1 MTLAFSRKKNGVHFK
16 QLRPTESGRAQSI
29 RTDKLRKRS
38 ARVSLIRQLRCTLVL
53 SALFLTFTQ
62 TGCQVFQRFGA
73 RPDPVPVVF
82 NEMPPQEQL
91 IATLNSNSSR
101 VRQLQSSISLSMDGI
116 PKIKGSL
123 QLERPDR
130 IRIKAGLMGI
140 SELGVDVGSNSERFW
155 VWSKAATPGQT
166 PAIFFA
172 RHEDFRNRLAQMPLP
187 LEPQWII
194 DAAGLVEFAPGE
206 VHQGPFPVSGGKLKL
221 ISVRQTPS
229 GPLTRVSL
237 IDAKSAQ
244 IYQQAIYDAS
254 NRLIA
259 YTNSSSYRYYADQQ
273 VSLPHWIELHVFAPD
288 GQEIKLVVEAGDY
301 RINSL
306 HGDPDKMWTMPT
318 PAGVSTVNL
327 AQVSNQ

>member
-1 MTLAFSRKKNGVHFK
+1 
-16 QLRPTESGRAQSI
+16 
-29 RTDKLRKRS
+29 
-38 ARVSLIRQLRCTLVL
+38 
-53 SALFLTFTQ
+53 
-62 TGCQVFQRFGA
+62 
-73 RPDPVPVVF
+73 
-82 NEMPPQEQL
+82 
-91 IATLNSNSSR
+91 
-101 VRQLQSSISLSMDGI
+101 
-116 PKIKGSL
+116 
-123 QLERPDR
+123 
-130 IRIKAGLMGI
+130 MGI

-155 VWSKAATPGQT
+155 VWSKAATPGQS

-194 DAAGLVEFAPGE
+194 DAAGLVEFGPGE
-206 VHQGPFPVSGGKLKL
+206 VHQGPFPVSGGKLNL

-237 IDAKSAQ
+237 IDAKSAK
-244 IYQQAIYDAS
+244 IYQQAMYDAS

-327 AQVSNQ
+327 ADVSNQ